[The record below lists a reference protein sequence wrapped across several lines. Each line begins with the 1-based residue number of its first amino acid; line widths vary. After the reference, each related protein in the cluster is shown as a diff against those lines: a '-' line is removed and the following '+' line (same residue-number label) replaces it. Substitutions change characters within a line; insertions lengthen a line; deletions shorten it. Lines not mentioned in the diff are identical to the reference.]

1 MKHITDAE
9 YAVLAQE
16 RAAHIPPGKL
26 PAVLGMIIYQGDPAV
41 SDMILAQMPVE
52 VRPVIKDLAVRAY
65 AAYAT
70 DLHGTATPPR
80 ATG

>member
-1 MKHITDAE
+1 
-9 YAVLAQE
+9 
-16 RAAHIPPGKL
+16 
-26 PAVLGMIIYQGDPAV
+26 MIMYQGDPAV

-52 VRPVIKDLAVRAY
+52 VRPVVKDLAVRAY

-70 DLHGTATPPR
+70 DLHGTAMPPR